1 MFVLLRYRLRLII
14 EKFEINS
21 INVYYK
27 SVKIILLEITYLSL
41 TGDSIKNII
50 YNQTIL
56 SWVIRFYDAV

>member
-14 EKFEINS
+14 ERFEFNS
-21 INVYYK
+21 INVCYK

-41 TGDSIKNII
+41 TGNSIKNII